1 MSGSF
6 SLQAQNRASV
16 NKMGGK
22 TLIQEIR
29 YEWSLEEKDEE
40 GKLNNKMRHVSVALS
55 LYMKKLILSKMF
67 ILYNLVL
74 LNSVLFLT
82 LSVLIY
88 FVVNLIAN

>member
-1 MSGSF
+1 
-6 SLQAQNRASV
+6 
-16 NKMGGK
+16 MGGK

-40 GKLNNKMRHVSVALS
+40 GKLNNKTRHVSVALS

-74 LNSVLFLT
+74 LNSVIFLT